1 MKKSYNHKKIESK
14 WQQYWEKKKLFTAY
28 NKSSKPKYYCLI
40 EFPYPSGDGLHVG
53 HPKSYIALDALARK
67 RRMQGYNVLYPI
79 GFDAFGLPSENYAI
93 KTGIHP
99 AVTTEKNIK
108 TFTKQLKSL
117 GFSFDWDRA
126 VTTTDPKYYKWTQ
139 WIFLKMYENGLAYKD
154 KISINWCLSCKIGL
168 ANEEVV
174 NGKCERCGGKVEKRD
189 KEQWMLKIT
198 DYADRLIEDLETV
211 DYLNRIK
218 TQQINWIGR
227 SEGAEVDFKIYKSEE
242 IIKVYTT
249 RPDTLFGATFMVFSP
264 EHELVDQLKDK
275 ITNWDKVEKYINE
288 AKKKSDLERT
298 ELSKE
303 KTGVELKG
311 VTAINPVN
319 KRKIPIWIADYVLVS
334 YGTGAIMAVP
344 GHDQRD
350 WDFAKKY
357 KLPIVEVIKGGDVKK
372 SAYEDIEDGTMVNS
386 GHFCNLTV
394 KKCIFE
400 ITRWLE
406 EEGLG
411 STAVNYK
418 LRDWVFSRQRYWGEP
433 IPMINCEKC
442 GWVSVS
448 EKELPIELPKIDK
461 YEPTDTGESPL
472 SKITDWVNTQCPNCG
487 GSAKRE
493 TDTMPNW
500 AGSNW
505 YFLRY
510 IDPKNNKELADRK
523 KLEYFAPVDWYNG
536 GMEHTTLHLLYSRF
550 VYKFLYDIGVVP
562 ESCGPEPYKKR
573 TSHGLVL
580 GEGGEKMSKSK
591 GNVVNPDEVI
601 KEFGADT
608 FRMYEMFMGPFD
620 QTIPWDAKG
629 VKGVRKFLEKVLN
642 VYQNLGEKEENK
654 ELISLLHRTIKKVG
668 DDIETQDYNTAV
680 SAMMIFINK
689 VLEVGELDKVS
700 AENFLKI
707 LAPFAPHLS
716 EELWQQLGYKESIFE
731 QSWPEYDEALIK
743 SDEIELVIQVNGK
756 IRDRIKI
763 ATGVT
768 EQLAEIAARKSDKVN
783 QYLTGHEV
791 VNIIFVPDRLINFVV
806 RW

>member
-1 MKKSYNHKKIESK
+1 
-14 WQQYWEKKKLFTAY
+14 
-28 NKSSKPKYYCLI
+28 
-40 EFPYPSGDGLHVG
+40 
-53 HPKSYIALDALARK
+53 
-67 RRMQGYNVLYPI
+67 NVLYPM

-117 GFSFDWDRA
+117 GFSFDWNRA

-608 FRMYEMFMGPFD
+608 FRMYEMFMGPLEMAKPWDIHGIEGIYRFLKRIWRWGIQCAD
-620 QTIPWDAKG
+620 KIKDNSIKASLDDKELTILRHQTIKKLTSDIEELKFNTAISALMIYFNKFSEKDFSKKDFEIFLTITHPLAPHITDDLWAKAG
-629 VKGVRKFLEKVLN
+629 KTDNLINRAWPKADERIISERELEIPVQINGKIKAKIHVKETI
-642 VYQNLGEKEENK
+642 EKEELEELAKQSVK
-654 ELISLLHRTIKKVG
+654 E
-668 DDIETQDYNTAV
+668 
-680 SAMMIFINK
+680 
-689 VLEVGELDKVS
+689 
-700 AENFLKI
+700 
-707 LAPFAPHLS
+707 HLS
-716 EELWQQLGYKESIFE
+716 GKKIIKLIIVPKRLVSIV
-731 QSWPEYDEALIK
+731 IK
-743 SDEIELVIQVNGK
+743 TCAK
-756 IRDRIKI
+756 
-763 ATGVT
+763 T
-768 EQLAEIAARKSDKVN
+768 
-783 QYLTGHEV
+783 
-791 VNIIFVPDRLINFVV
+791 
-806 RW
+806 